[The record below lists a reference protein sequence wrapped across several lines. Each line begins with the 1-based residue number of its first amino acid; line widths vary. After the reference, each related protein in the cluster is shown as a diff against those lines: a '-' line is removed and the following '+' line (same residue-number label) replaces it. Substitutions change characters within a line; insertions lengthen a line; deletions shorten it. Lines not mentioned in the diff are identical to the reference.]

1 MEVTKELRDTI
12 HEAVIIALDAYAQ
25 DKDVDVYLVDAIEE
39 VLREINVPKA
49 AAPGLVPVR
58 YVGHRPRYSDG
69 NWDTG
74 WWDKDQ
80 VKMIVDSVATKMLV
94 HRNVYVK
101 AEAEDGSEIVQSEEK
116 TEEIDPLQSA
126 RDAVM
131 AMTRKAAVAEFVS
144 ANYRGLQI
152 PADYSGNLSQM
163 KAFAVQQMDIY
174 GLP

>member
-1 MEVTKELRDTI
+1 MEVTKELRDSI
-12 HEAVIIALDAYAQ
+12 HEAIIIALDAYSAEE
-25 DKDVDVYLVDAIEE
+25 DVDVHLVEAVEDI
-39 VLREINVPKA
+39 LKGLDMPKVS
-49 AAPGLVPVR
+49 APGLVPVK
-58 YVGHRPRYSDG
+58 YIGHRPRYSDG

-74 WWDKDQ
+74 WWDKGQ

-94 HRNVYVK
+94 HHNVYVK
-101 AEAEDGSEIVQSEEK
+101 AEAEDGSEVVQSEEK
-116 TEEIDPLQSA
+116 TDDLDPLQSA

-152 PADYSGNLSQM
+152 PVDQAGNLSQM

>member
-1 MEVTKELRDTI
+1 MEVTKELRDSI
-12 HEAVIIALDAYAQ
+12 HEAIIIALDAYSAEE
-25 DKDVDVYLVDAIEE
+25 DVDVHLVEAVED
-39 VLREINVPKA
+39 VLKGLDVPKVS
-49 AAPGLVPVR
+49 APGLVPVK
-58 YVGHRPRYSDG
+58 YIGHRPRYSDG